1 MVAQQHSYYRVLFIA
16 APPAKTPSGQSLSN
30 STSCAAAAYAAG
42 APGVVRH
49 QEAIVAS
56 GFYCCSPFG
65 HSPGQ
70 VKQWRLAEP
79 HTLPHVGQTPTTP
92 SFTCTVKG
100 TLVPGA
106 LRLDLAKCIG
116 RVELSWERFSFTCIL
131 FCFG

>member
-1 MVAQQHSYYRVLFIA
+1 MVAQQHSYYRAMFIA
-16 APPAKTPSGQSLSN
+16 APSAKTPSGQSLSN
-30 STSCAAAAYAAG
+30 SASYAAAAYAAG

-49 QEAIVAS
+49 QEGIVAS
-56 GFYCCSPFG
+56 SFSCCSPFG

-100 TLVPGA
+100 TQVPGA

-116 RVELSWERFSFTCIL
+116 RAELS
-131 FCFG
+131 